1 MKVLVGLSGGVD
13 SAAVAYLLK
22 KNGYDVIGATMKVWA
37 DDTDFGN
44 SLKAKGCFSAHQE
57 EDINS
62 ARKIAQY
69 LDIPYYVF
77 DCSQEYKKIVLSNF
91 KSEYLAGR
99 TPNPCVICNTSIKFD
114 ALPKTAKAQGL
125 EFDKFATGHYAITG
139 FDEQSGRYQL
149 YRGLEKKRD
158 QSYFLYRLTQEQL
171 KDVIMPLGRYS
182 KDEVRRFAEI
192 AGLEVA
198 NKKDSQDFYS
208 GDINDI
214 LRQEPKIGNFVNS
227 SGKILGQHQGIWHYT
242 IGQRKGM
249 GLSAERPLYVI
260 DIRPETNEVVVGFEE
275 EAGCKGLI
283 ADGLNWV
290 SVPMITNIVDV
301 QAKVR
306 SAQEPFKVRVTPLD
320 NGKYQVDFKEHQKA
334 IAVGQSVVFYDND
347 KVLGGGF
354 ITKCQ

>member
-22 KNGYDVIGATMKVWA
+22 KSGYEVIGATMKVWA
-37 DDTDFGN
+37 DDTDFGK
-44 SLKAKGCFSAHQE
+44 SLKAKGCFSSHQE
-57 EDINS
+57 DDIKA
-62 ARKIAQY
+62 ARKIAQA
-69 LDIPYYVF
+69 LDIPYYVY
-77 DCSQEYKKIVLSNF
+77 DCSQKYKKIVLSNF

-114 ALPKTAKAQGL
+114 ALPKTAKEQGL
-125 EFDKFATGHYAITG
+125 IFDKFATGHYAITD
-139 FDEQSGRYQL
+139 FDAQLQRYQL
-149 YRGLEKKRD
+149 LRGIEKQRD

-171 KDVIMPLGRYS
+171 KDVIMPLGKYT
-182 KDEVRRFAEI
+182 KEEVRQFAAI

-214 LRQEPKIGNFVNS
+214 LKQDPQIGNFVTS
-227 SGKILGQHQGIWHYT
+227 EGKILGQHQGIWHYT

-249 GLSAERPLYVI
+249 GIAAERPLYVI
-260 DIRPETNEVVVGFEE
+260 DIRPQTNEIVVGFEE
-275 EAGCKGLI
+275 EAVCNGLI

-290 SVPMITNIVDV
+290 SIPKITTITNV

-306 SAQEPFKVRVTPLD
+306 SSQEPFDVCITPLE
-320 NGKYQVDFKEHQKA
+320 NGKYQVDFNAPQKA
-334 IAVGQSVVFYDND
+334 IAVGQSVVFYDKD

-354 ITKCQ
+354 IVK